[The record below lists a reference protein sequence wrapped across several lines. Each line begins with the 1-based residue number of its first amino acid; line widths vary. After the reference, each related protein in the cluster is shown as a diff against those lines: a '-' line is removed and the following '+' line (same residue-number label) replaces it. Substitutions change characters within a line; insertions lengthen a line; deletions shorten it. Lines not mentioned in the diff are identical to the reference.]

1 MKNEAVD
8 ALSRHPHNLPEDKNN
23 LAEVEV
29 DVFAGISYIAPSIS
43 QIRNAALTLQEQDN
57 LRIQEVREY
66 AAKDDV
72 YQSLKHVIFNG
83 FTNQRGQITHPL
95 KNSEESRTI

>member
-1 MKNEAVD
+1 MCLHQLHSTFNF
-8 ALSRHPHNLPEDKNN
+8 PNT
-23 LAEVEV
+23 
-29 DVFAGISYIAPSIS
+29 
-43 QIRNAALTLQEQDN
+43 NAALTLQEQDN
-57 LRIQEVREY
+57 PRIQEVREY